1 MPFEVAPLPVPSWER
16 QKPLVPTL
24 EREVGG
30 SDRMEEA
37 PGSGA
42 PSSAVSPARGLDAAF
57 LCRLHLTIA
66 WFGALST
73 LLVASSARQSGSKA
87 WLSYLSGLL
96 LSWALLGAQ
105 GFLVQRALQP
115 GHRGRRDAKKM
126 LWWLLVPVKY
136 LGVAA
141 LIAWMLK
148 GAQLSAGW
156 IALGFGIVQFL
167 MAAKVVG
174 LVLKRQVKT
183 VRQAYVE
190 PGR

>member
-16 QKPLVPTL
+16 DEKPQVAG
-24 EREVGG
+24 ERSREARASGG
-30 SDRMEEA
+30 P
-37 PGSGA
+37 PGA
-42 PSSAVSPARGLDAAF
+42 ASSARGLDAAF
-57 LCRLHLTIA
+57 LCRLHVTVA

-73 LLVASSARQSGSKA
+73 LLVALSTGPSGSKA
-87 WLSYLSGLL
+87 WLSYAGGLL

-105 GFLVQRALQP
+105 AFLVQKALGP
-115 GHRGRRDAKKM
+115 GRSGRRDARKM

-141 LIAWMLK
+141 LLAWMLR
-148 GAQLSAGW
+148 SAGLFASW
-156 IALGFGIVQFL
+156 IALGFGVVQFL

-174 LVLKRQVKT
+174 LVLKRQMKT